1 MQTNLAMANYNT
13 ILYYNL
19 TTGTSYTYYVA
30 VLFAEI
36 DPHVNDSVSE
46 CLTSPSTVVNG
57 SPLLRALDVYARVGL
72 YNAYELTSPCP
83 KVDERW
89 IVARSVYVK
98 GFHNE
103 GLLRSEG
110 FEWKQKKRE
119 AEEVG
124 GGGGG

>member
-1 MQTNLAMANYNT
+1 M
-13 ILYYNL
+13 
-19 TTGTSYTYYVA
+19 
-30 VLFAEI
+30 
-36 DPHVNDSVSE
+36 
-46 CLTSPSTVVNG
+46 
-57 SPLLRALDVYARVGL
+57 GL
-72 YNAYELTSPCP
+72 YNAYELTSPGP

-119 AEEVG
+119 AEQAG
-124 GGGGG
+124 GGGGGGVVVRRRGREKILKKA